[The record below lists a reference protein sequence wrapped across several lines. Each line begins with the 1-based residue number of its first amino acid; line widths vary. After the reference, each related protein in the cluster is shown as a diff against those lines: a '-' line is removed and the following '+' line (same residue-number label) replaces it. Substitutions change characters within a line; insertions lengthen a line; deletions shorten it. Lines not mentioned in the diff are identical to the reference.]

1 MNDDRGDRPAK
12 MCLRCVVAGRVQ
24 GVFYRASARF
34 QAQALGITG
43 YARNLADGRV
53 EVLACG
59 EPEALTKFQEWLRQ
73 GPSGARVSGVS
84 CEPVD
89 YRDINGFATR

>member
-1 MNDDRGDRPAK
+1 MP
-12 MCLRCVVAGRVQ
+12 CLRCLVAGRVQ
-24 GVFYRASARF
+24 GVWYRASAQR

-59 EPEALTKFQEWLRQ
+59 EASALERLQAWLWQ
-73 GPSGARVSGVS
+73 GPPAAEVIDVR
-84 CEPVD
+84 CEAVAGERPSAFMT
-89 YRDINGFATR
+89 G